1 MHTSNIED
9 SLSQLIYTQK
19 YFLSSQTYNNIYK
32 YIYMQI
38 IIAITQME
46 HLYWPVP
53 QYFISPDQ
61 TETPVKN
68 L

>member
-1 MHTSNIED
+1 M
-9 SLSQLIYTQK
+9 
-19 YFLSSQTYNNIYK
+19 YK
-32 YIYMQI
+32 YIYADYYSYNPNGMQI